1 MLSMEFICTNCG
13 LVQLQAGCTCS
24 NCNHQIDLIKYQNYS
39 NYAINIV
46 KEGYLRRNP
55 NASTGVELNSYYS
68 PDKFYEWLGMLAIT
82 AILGDY
88 SVAMFKNLVGKIGV
102 SIKMKLRSSILSEN
116 EIKMLDFINDDDKV
130 EQLFKAMST
139 YEINKNNMLN
149 NLSNNKDEISRK
161 LSSLLSQKEIDGMNK
176 KELKE
181 LFKELKKSLNDK
193 GESHI

>member
-13 LVQLQAGCTCS
+13 LIQNQIGCTCS
-24 NCNHQIDLIKYQNYS
+24 NCSHQIDLKKYQSYS

-46 KEGYLRRNP
+46 KEGYLKRSEP
-55 NASTGVELNSYYS
+55 NISTGVELNSYYS
-68 PDKFYEWLGMLAIT
+68 PDKFYEWLGMIAVT

-88 SVAMFKNLVGKIGV
+88 SVTAFKYLVGKVGI

-116 EIKMLDFINDDDKV
+116 EIKMLDFIGDDDKI

-139 YEINKNNMLN
+139 YEINKNNMLD
-149 NLSNNKDEISRK
+149 NLSNNKDEMSKK
-161 LSSLLSQKEIDGMNK
+161 LSSLLSQKDIDGMNK

-181 LFKELKKSLNDK
+181 MFKELRKSLNDK
-193 GESHI
+193 G